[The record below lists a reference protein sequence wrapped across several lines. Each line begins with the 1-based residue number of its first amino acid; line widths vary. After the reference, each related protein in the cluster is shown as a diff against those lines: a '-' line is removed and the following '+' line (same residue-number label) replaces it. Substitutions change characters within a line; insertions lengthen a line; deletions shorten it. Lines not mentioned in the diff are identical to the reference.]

1 MQIQAVA
8 FDMDGLLF
16 DTERLALDAWAWA
29 GEQIGL
35 PIQRGIV
42 MLTLGLD
49 RYDTRRVF
57 EEHYGPRDDYDH
69 IRDLRVQYTKMVIE
83 RDGMPIRPGLM
94 PLLDVLDA
102 RGIRYAL
109 ATSTDRERAYYYLDR
124 AGLSERF
131 RYRVCGDMVRAGK
144 PEPDI
149 YSMAAQIME
158 VEPQRCIAL
167 EDAPLGILAA
177 HRAGCLPVM
186 VPDLVQPDA
195 ETAAMLYAKVDR
207 LDQVIPLL
215 DGSKGCG
222 SV

>member
-16 DTERLALDAWAWA
+16 DTERLALDAWVWA

-57 EEHYGPRDDYDH
+57 EEHYGKQDNYDH
-69 IRDLRVQYTKMVIE
+69 IRDLRVQYTKRVIE

-109 ATSTDRERAYYYLDR
+109 ATSTDRERAFYYLDQ

-158 VEPQRCIAL
+158 VWLLIWGFGLCGGVMAL
-167 EDAPLGILAA
+167 CGVSFLTALFAQCRMG
-177 HRAGCLPVM
+177 GWYCLRRTVLIS
-186 VPDLVQPDA
+186 VSSSV
-195 ETAAMLYAKVDR
+195 
-207 LDQVIPLL
+207 
-215 DGSKGCG
+215 GSPR
-222 SV
+222 SR